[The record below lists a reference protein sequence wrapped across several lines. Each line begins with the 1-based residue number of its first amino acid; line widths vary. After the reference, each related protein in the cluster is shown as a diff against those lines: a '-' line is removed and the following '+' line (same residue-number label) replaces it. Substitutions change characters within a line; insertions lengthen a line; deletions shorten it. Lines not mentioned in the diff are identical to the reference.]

1 MLSLDKTGLLAAFL
15 GGLPGHVAARL
26 AKAVE
31 IDRLMDG
38 KTLPHEDI
46 LSGLRPVLRR
56 DPMARTL
63 TPLRL
68 FCLPFQDLLNSQPRK
83 IKQKGVI
90 ARVTVQP
97 LWRWLGETL
106 LPEETLR
113 YSAEIK
119 ALVAAKRIDEALTR
133 AGDYWIL
140 ASATLM
146 TALAEPK
153 KARQALIEEAA
164 VADAAEVALLLAA
177 APSVLKI
184 HALMPLSS
192 PMTESLLWELRA
204 VYDALVAAQPDAA
217 PYVAVVVLNRLSR
230 PWEGLRLPLMIAR
243 QHSDTLI
250 SKTDMGLVG
259 EILFD
264 RLDSLQGT
272 ILAVRQPQFDTDT
285 LLLQAKQFAD
295 LSAAIVKEIEV
306 RRDGEWGQRLLK
318 DRAAV
323 GAAMEKFMERAPKE
337 LAAALPVQRGTGKS
351 ADFSKPVDAEKR
363 ELAMRYAR
371 LVVGCRNFAAAASFG
386 ARQKDVFEELCALL
400 RRYNEDVVRELRGA
414 DNLNVVETQFHFATE
429 LTALL
434 FSEEEA
440 ELMRRRGKAAQAASA
455 A

>member
-97 LWRWLGETL
+97 LWRWLGENL

-204 VYDALVAAQPDAA
+204 VYDALVATQPDAA

-272 ILAVRQPQFDTDT
+272 ILAVRQPQFDTDM